1 MNAFNNIFTTRKL
14 KGQYRFLILCFF
26 WFFLVVPL
34 SKSSETFIDIIKY
47 GNYLLIVLLPIWAYN
62 VLYRNKNTY
71 EYNKLKLLKKIIM
84 PLSLFLLILGLQVF
98 INPDTSELFKFRRLS
113 AAVIPSISL
122 TILAVFYTL
131 GAPKRQS
138 AMIRVLFIVL
148 FLIVLFSEFGIGINT
163 HESLKVTREGG
174 IIREANIYGYFL
186 ALLFILSVA
195 EYSGNIRIIGIRY
208 TNVVILLITFILI
221 LRTGSY
227 GALIFSMLCCLPL
240 FIKTSS
246 TGRFFGMIV
255 SVSIFVF
262 VLLLGI
268 KLTSLKTSNYK
279 TAALISAILDK
290 STDSVY
296 RASTFLLRFEVI
308 ISGIKKLSDKP
319 IFGYGYSDRK
329 AYSLS
334 RRKSIA
340 VHNAFVVQSL
350 KGGVFVGIVMLIF
363 YWRMISYVLKIKE
376 SNIKVLALSLLL
388 FMFLVDNVQTS
399 FGFLSLESST
409 IAFSILMILLVNNMF
424 LKSGQ
429 LHQPGR
435 VEQS

>member
-1 MNAFNNIFTTRKL
+1 
-14 KGQYRFLILCFF
+14 
-26 WFFLVVPL
+26 
-34 SKSSETFIDIIKY
+34 
-47 GNYLLIVLLPIWAYN
+47 
-62 VLYRNKNTY
+62 
-71 EYNKLKLLKKIIM
+71 M

-131 GAPKRQS
+131 GSPKRQS

-240 FIKTSS
+240 FIKN
-246 TGRFFGMIV
+246 
-255 SVSIFVF
+255 
-262 VLLLGI
+262 
-268 KLTSLKTSNYK
+268 LK
-279 TAALISAILDK
+279 
-290 STDSVY
+290 
-296 RASTFLLRFEVI
+296 
-308 ISGIKKLSDKP
+308 
-319 IFGYGYSDRK
+319 
-329 AYSLS
+329 
-334 RRKSIA
+334 
-340 VHNAFVVQSL
+340 
-350 KGGVFVGIVMLIF
+350 
-363 YWRMISYVLKIKE
+363 
-376 SNIKVLALSLLL
+376 
-388 FMFLVDNVQTS
+388 
-399 FGFLSLESST
+399 
-409 IAFSILMILLVNNMF
+409 
-424 LKSGQ
+424 
-429 LHQPGR
+429 
-435 VEQS
+435 